1 MESRKAKVPKRFRLM
16 GRTITVQRI
25 SKAKWQHADAVAYFD
40 PERMLVCLC
49 SGYPPDVLE
58 QAFWHEATH
67 AILYV
72 MNHDLYTNEQF
83 VDTFAGL
90 VHQIIRSSEA

>member
-1 MESRKAKVPKRFRLM
+1 M
-16 GRTITVQRI
+16 GRTVTVRRI
-25 SKAKWQHADAVAYFD
+25 AKARWPYDPDDCAYFD
-40 PERMLVCLC
+40 PEKMQILLC

-58 QAFWHEATH
+58 HAFWHEAIH
-67 AILYV
+67 GVLFF